1 MTLMK
6 LYNSYYNEY
15 RIATQAFYTWKAIN
29 NKASKDHNT
38 YCSINENAT
47 TWNIILYSL
56 QSTYFISLRR
66 LFDRDLKTLS
76 VDGLLKACIDN
87 IYEFSKEKIA
97 ERKIGNSGK
106 KPEWLDKY
114 LEGVFQIDKK
124 DLQKLRGQLSKYN
137 KLYEKKFQPIC
148 NKIFA
153 HRELKYIEK
162 FSMLFKDVKIKDAES
177 ILDFLFQ
184 IDRILFDLLHNG
196 RYEGIGFYKCKEEE
210 YINKDVE
217 QLLQKV
223 SNESTQI

>member
-6 LYNSYYNEY
+6 LYNSYSNEY
-15 RIATQAFYTWKAIN
+15 RIATQAFYAWKAIN
-29 NKASKDHNT
+29 NIASKDSNT
-38 YCSINENAT
+38 HSSINENAA

-66 LFDRDLKTLS
+66 LFDSDSKALS
-76 VDGLLKACIDN
+76 VDGLLKACVDN

-97 ERKIGNSGK
+97 ERKIGDDGK

-114 LEGVFQIDKK
+114 LEGVSQIDKK

-137 KLYEKKFQPIC
+137 KLYEKKFRPIC

-153 HRELKYIEK
+153 HRELKYLEK
-162 FSMLFKDVKIKDAES
+162 FNMLFKDVKIEDVES
-177 ILDFLFQ
+177 ILNFLFQ
-184 IDRILFDLLHNG
+184 IDMILFDLLHNG

-210 YINKDVE
+210 YMSKDVE
-217 QLLQKV
+217 QLLQKI
-223 SNESTQI
+223 ST